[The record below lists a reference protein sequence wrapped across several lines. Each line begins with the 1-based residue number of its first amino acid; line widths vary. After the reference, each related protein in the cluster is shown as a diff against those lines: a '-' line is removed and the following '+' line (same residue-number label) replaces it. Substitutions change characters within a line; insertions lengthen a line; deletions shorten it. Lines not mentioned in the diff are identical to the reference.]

1 MQANGIDFV
10 PMIYGNCCGID
21 DLPGSLPDSAK
32 TLLGFNEPN
41 HWCASALWLHLE
53 PGRIRDAVPIHIW
66 RDVRCCRLHAG
77 KSLGYTP
84 PRLPSCGPSCR
95 RPPRSAACAWAPLL
109 QPPAA
114 PTAS

>member
-41 HWCASALWLHLE
+41 HWCASALWLHSE
-53 PGRIRDAVPIHIW
+53 PGRIRDAVPFISGVMS
-66 RDVRCCRLHAG
+66 DAVLDAG
-77 KSLGYTP
+77 KSPGYTP

-95 RPPRSAACAWAPLL
+95 RLPRSAACAWAPQL